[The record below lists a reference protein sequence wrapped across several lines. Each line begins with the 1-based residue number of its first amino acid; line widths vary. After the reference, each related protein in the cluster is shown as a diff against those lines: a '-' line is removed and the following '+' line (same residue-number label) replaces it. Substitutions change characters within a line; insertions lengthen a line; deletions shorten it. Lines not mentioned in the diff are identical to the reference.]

1 MLLISSAAIP
11 SRYTRGK
18 GALNE
23 TSGLSGTHD
32 SQNFDRKNQ
41 TEEFCKGFIENFKVE
56 NKPLLMIGYG
66 CIHSDTKEILE
77 KLINTWQIPFVST
90 MDAKGYISEDNLLS
104 LGIVDTSGDIGAN
117 DYFQESKM
125 IIAIRNSF
133 AENVTFTF

>member
-1 MLLISSAAIP
+1 MACSVKNWAYVSQWAVSVLLISSAAIS

-90 MDAKGYISEDNLLS
+90 MDAKGYISEDNHRWALS
-104 LGIVDTSGDIGAN
+104 TLQAIL
-117 DYFQESKM
+117 EPM
-125 IIAIRNSF
+125 IISKNPK
-133 AENVTFTF
+133 